1 MTEEQRAKDRRF
13 NDRRGFAGFLE
24 AATFGKRWL
33 TVLVFLIATAIMAW
47 YASQVEVSAG
57 FKKQL
62 PLNHPYMQTYQEYEE
77 DFPGT
82 NRILVAIM
90 ARDGDIFDARFFKAL
105 HELTN
110 EVFFIDGVNRA
121 GVRSLFTPNVRYV
134 EVVEGGF
141 AGGNVIPAD
150 FDPGSPGYDP
160 GKEEFEKIRTNIV
173 KSGEIGRLVTED
185 FSGAMVWAS
194 LMETNPETGEPID
207 HNVIAE
213 KLEQIRAEFENEHH
227 TVHIIGFSKIVG
239 DITEGAKSVI
249 LFFAIT
255 IVLTVLLLYLYSG
268 SLRLTLFPV
277 LCSLMAVVWQLG
289 FLKVLGF
296 GIDPMNILVPFL
308 IFAIGV
314 SHGVQWINAWS
325 DERLYGSHNM
335 DVVRELHVG
344 ERLYE
349 HEGVDSDTAAKRAFR
364 QLLTPGIIALL
375 SDTVGFFA
383 IILIEIRI
391 IQELALT
398 ASIGVAAVIL
408 TNLLFLPVLL
418 SLMRIEDT
426 SKLKQRAKR
435 RSEIFDRLWRLVATV
450 TRPARGAI
458 VIAIAVALLAVGG
471 WQARGVQVGDSQAG
485 VPELRPDARYNQDA
499 LRIANEF
506 ELGVDQLVVIA
517 ETYSSACTEDH
528 EVMETIDRFAW
539 HMTNIEGV
547 QKVISL
553 PQVVKIINAG
563 WNEGSLKWRV
573 LPPNNYVMRQNIQNI
588 DTDTGLL
595 NSDCSAMPV
604 IIFTEDHRAETID
617 RVVEAVKAFDEK
629 NRERLGDERRQEMK
643 ELLTHEG
650 TGKSPELGEWRIRFR
665 LAMGNVGVMA
675 ATNEEVR
682 AEQFPMLLYVY
693 GAIIALCLITFRSV
707 RGTLCIV
714 LPLAVVSVLAY
725 ALMAIMSIGLKVN
738 TLPVVALG
746 VGVGVD
752 YGIYIFNRLRS
763 NLKMGEPL
771 ETAYLNT
778 LRLTGKAVFF
788 TGIALA
794 LGVGT
799 WLFSELKFQ
808 ADMGLLLVFM
818 FLLNMIGAMVLLP
831 ALARWL
837 LRPGAAG

>member
-1 MTEEQRAKDRRF
+1 MTEERRTRDRRF
-13 NDRRGFAGFLE
+13 SDRRGVAGFLE

-33 TVLVFLIATAIMAW
+33 TVLVFLVATAVMAW
-47 YASQVEVSAG
+47 FAAQVEVSAG

-62 PLNHPYMQTYQEYEE
+62 PLDHPYMQTYQEYEE

-90 ARDGDIFDARFFKAL
+90 ARDGNIFDDRFFKAL
-105 HELTN
+105 HALTN
-110 EVFFIDGVNRA
+110 EVFFIEGVERA

-141 AGGNVIPAD
+141 SGGNVIPAD

-160 GKEEFEKIRTNIV
+160 SAEDFENIRTNIV

-185 FSGAMVWAS
+185 FSGAMIWAS
-194 LMETNPETGEPID
+194 LMETNPETGESID
-207 HNVIAE
+207 HNAIAE
-213 KLEQIRAEFENEHH
+213 KLEEIRGDFENEHH
-227 TVHIIGFSKIVG
+227 SVHIIGFSKIVG

-249 LFFAIT
+249 LFFGIT
-255 IVLTVLLLYLYSG
+255 ILLTALLLYLYSG
-268 SLRLTLFPV
+268 SARLTLIPV
-277 LCSLMAVVWQLG
+277 TCSLMAVVWQLG
-289 FLKVLGF
+289 FLEVLGF

-325 DERLYGSHNM
+325 DERLYGSKDM
-335 DVVRELHVG
+335 DVVRELHAG
-344 ERLYE
+344 ESIYE
-349 HEGVDSDTAAKRAFR
+349 HEGVDSDTAARRAFR

-383 IILIEIRI
+383 IILIKIQI
-391 IQELALT
+391 IQELAVT

-418 SLMRIEDT
+418 SLLRMRDT
-426 SKLKQRAKR
+426 SKLKRRAQRR
-435 RSEIFDRLWRLVATV
+435 GEIFDRLWRLLATV
-450 TRPARGAI
+450 TRPARAAG
-458 VIAIAVALLAVGG
+458 VIGISVLILGLG
-471 WQARGVQVGDSQAG
+471 WWQARGVQVGDSQAG
-485 VPELRPDARYNQDA
+485 VPELREEARYNQDA
-499 LRIANEF
+499 MKIAEEF

-517 ETYSSACTEDH
+517 ETYPSACTEDH
-528 EVMETIDRFAW
+528 HVMETIDRFAW
-539 HMTNIEGV
+539 HMMNVEGV

-553 PQVVKIINAG
+553 PQVVKIINSG

-595 NSDCSAMPV
+595 NSDCNAMPV

-617 RVVEAVKAFDEK
+617 RVVEAVKKFDKE
-629 NRERLGDERRQEMK
+629 NRERLGDKRREDMRD
-643 ELLTHEG
+643 LLTHAG
-650 TGKSPELGEWRIRFR
+650 TGESPELGEWRIRFR

-693 GAIIALCLITFRSV
+693 GAVILLCLITFRSV

-725 ALMAIMSIGLKVN
+725 ALMALMSIGLKVN

-752 YGIYIFNRLRS
+752 YGIYIFNRLMT

-794 LGVGT
+794 IGVGT
-799 WLFSELKFQ
+799 WLFSDLKFQ
-808 ADMGLLLVFM
+808 ADMGVLLVFM

-831 ALARWL
+831 ALARWF
-837 LRPGAAG
+837 LRPREAA

>member
-1 MTEEQRAKDRRF
+1 MTEERRNSDRRF
-13 NDRRGFAGFLE
+13 SDRRGFAGFLE
-24 AATFGKRWL
+24 SATFGKRWL
-33 TVLVFLIATAIMAW
+33 TVLVFVVVTAILGTF
-47 YASQVEVSAG
+47 ASQVEVSAG

-62 PLNHPYMQTYQEYEE
+62 PLDHPYMQTYLEYED

-90 ARDGDIFDARFFKAL
+90 ARDGDMFDERFFKAL
-105 HELTN
+105 YELTN
-110 EVFFIDGVNRA
+110 EVFFIEGVNRA
-121 GVRSLFTPNVRYV
+121 GVRSIFTPNVRYV

-150 FDPGSPGYDP
+150 FDPSSPGYDP
-160 GKEEFEKIRTNIV
+160 TADDLENIRSNIV

-185 FSGAMVWAS
+185 FSGAMIWAS
-194 LMETNPETGEPID
+194 LMETNPETGEAID
-207 HNVIAE
+207 HHAIAQ
-213 KLEQIRAEFENEHH
+213 KLERIRAEFENEHH
-227 TVHIIGFSKIVG
+227 TVHILGFSKIVG

-249 LFFAIT
+249 LFFGVT
-255 IVLTVLLLYLYSG
+255 IVLTAFLLYLYSG
-268 SLRLTLFPV
+268 SFRLTIIPV
-277 LCSLMAVVWQLG
+277 VCSLMAVVWQLG
-289 FLKVLGF
+289 FLKILGF

-325 DERLYGSHNM
+325 DERLYGSQDM
-335 DVVRELHVG
+335 DVVRELHIG
-344 ERLYE
+344 DTIYER
-349 HEGVDSDTAAKRAFR
+349 EGVDSDTAAKRAFR
-364 QLLTPGIIALL
+364 QLLTPGTIALL

-383 IILIEIRI
+383 IILINIQI
-391 IQELALT
+391 IQELAIT
-398 ASIGVAAVIL
+398 ASVGVAAVIL

-418 SLMRIEDT
+418 SLLRMKDT
-426 SKLKQRAKR
+426 STLKR
-435 RSEIFDRLWRLVATV
+435 RAQRRGEIFDRLWRVLATV
-450 TRPARGAI
+450 TRPGRAAV
-458 VIAIAVALLAVGG
+458 VIAISVLILGLG
-471 WQARGVQVGDSQAG
+471 WWQARGVQVGDSQAG
-485 VPELRPDARYNQDA
+485 VPELRPESRYNQDA
-499 LRIANEF
+499 IRIAEEF

-517 ETYSSACTEDH
+517 ETYPSACTEDH
-528 EVMETIDRFAW
+528 HVMQTIDRFAW
-539 HMTNIEGV
+539 HMMNVEGV

-553 PQVVKIINAG
+553 PQVAKIINAG

-573 LPPNNYVMRQNIQNI
+573 LPPNNYVMRQNLQNI

-595 NSDCSAMPV
+595 NSECSAMPV

-617 RVVEAVKAFDEK
+617 RVVEAVKAFDEE
-629 NRERLGDERRQEMK
+629 NREKLGDEHREEMR
-643 ELLTHEG
+643 ELLTHAG
-650 TGKSPELGEWRIRFR
+650 TGEAPDLGEWRIRFR

-675 ATNEEVR
+675 ASNEEVK
-682 AEQFPMLLYVY
+682 AEQVPMLLYVY
-693 GAIIALCLITFRSV
+693 GAIILLCLITFRSL

-714 LPLAVVSVLAY
+714 LPLTVVAVLAY
-725 ALMAIMSIGLKVN
+725 ALMTLMSIGLKVN

-752 YGIYIFNRLRS
+752 YGIYIFNRLRT
-763 NLKMGEPL
+763 NLRMGEAL

-794 LGVGT
+794 VGVGT
-799 WLFSELKFQ
+799 WLFSDLKFQ

-831 ALARWL
+831 ALVRWFM
-837 LRPGAAG
+837 RPREAS

>member
-1 MTEEQRAKDRRF
+1 MIEERREKDRRF
-13 NDRRGFAGFLE
+13 SDRRGFAGFLE

-33 TVLVFLIATAIMAW
+33 TVLVFLLVTGTLAW
-47 YASQVEVSAG
+47 YATQVEVSAG

-62 PLNHPYMQTYQEYEE
+62 PLDHPYMQTYLEYEE

-82 NRILVAIM
+82 NRILVALM

-110 EVFFIDGVNRA
+110 EVFFIEGVNRA

-150 FDPGSPGYDP
+150 FDPSSPGYDP
-160 GKEEFEKIRTNIV
+160 DAEDFESIRSNIV

-194 LMETNPETGEPID
+194 LMETNPATEQPVD
-207 HNVIAE
+207 HQAVAK
-213 KLEQIRAEFENEHH
+213 KLERIRSEFENEHH

-239 DITEGAKSVI
+239 DITDGAKSVI
-249 LFFAIT
+249 LFFGIT
-255 IVLTVLLLYLYSG
+255 IALTALLLYLYSG
-268 SLRLTLFPV
+268 SFRLTVIPV
-277 LCSLMAVVWQLG
+277 ACSLMAVVWQLG
-289 FLKVLGF
+289 FLKILGF

-325 DERLYGSHNM
+325 DERLYGSEGK
-335 DVVRELHVG
+335 DVVRELHTG
-344 ERLYE
+344 EPIFE
-349 HEGVDSDTAAKRAFR
+349 QEGVDSDTAARRAFR
-364 QLLTPGIIALL
+364 QLLRPGTIALL

-383 IILIEIRI
+383 IILIKIQI

-398 ASIGVAAVIL
+398 ASIGVAAIIL

-418 SLMRIEDT
+418 SLSSMTDT
-426 SKLKQRAKR
+426 SKLRRRAQRR
-435 RSEIFDRLWRLVATV
+435 GELFDRFWLSLATV
-450 TRPARGAI
+450 TRPARAAV
-458 VIAIAVALLAVGG
+458 VIAVSILILGLG
-471 WQARGVQVGDSQAG
+471 WWQARDVQVGDSQAG

-499 LRIANEF
+499 IKIANEF

-517 ETYSSACTEDH
+517 ETYPSACTEDH
-528 EVMETIDRFAW
+528 HVMETIDRFAW
-539 HMTNIEGV
+539 HMLNVDGV

-553 PQVVKIINAG
+553 PQVAKIINSG

-573 LPPNNYVMRQNIQNI
+573 LPPNNYVMRQNLQNI

-617 RVVEAVKAFDEK
+617 RAVSAVKAFDET
-629 NRERLGDERRQEMK
+629 NRLQLGEDRRQEMRD
-643 ELLTHEG
+643 LLTHAG
-650 TGKSPELGEWRIRFR
+650 TGETPDLGEWRIRFR

-675 ATNEEVR
+675 ASNEEVQ
-682 AEQFPMLLYVY
+682 AEQVPMLLYVY
-693 GAIIALCLITFRSV
+693 GAIIVLCLVTFRSV

-714 LPLAVVSVLAY
+714 LPLSLVAVLAY
-725 ALMAIMSIGLKVN
+725 ALMTLMSIGLKVN

-752 YGIYIFNRLRS
+752 YGIYIFNRLAT

-799 WLFSELKFQ
+799 WLFSELQFQ

-818 FLLNMIGAMVLLP
+818 FLLNMVGAMVLLP

-837 LRPGAAG
+837 LRPREAT

>member
-1 MTEEQRAKDRRF
+1 MTEERRKKDRRF
-13 NDRRGFAGFLE
+13 NDRRGVAGFLE

-33 TVLVFLIATAIMAW
+33 TVLVFLVATAILAW
-47 YASQVEVSAG
+47 FAAQVEVSAG

-62 PLNHPYMQTYQEYEE
+62 PLDHPYMQTYQEYEE

-82 NRILVAIM
+82 NRILVALM
-90 ARDGDIFDARFFKAL
+90 ARDGDMFNARFFKAL
-105 HELTN
+105 HGLTN
-110 EVFFIDGVNRA
+110 EVFFIEGVERA

-150 FDPGSPGYDP
+150 FDPSAPGYDP
-160 GKEEFEKIRTNIV
+160 SEEDFENIRTNIV

-194 LMETNPETGEPID
+194 LMETNPETGESID
-207 HNVIAE
+207 HNAIAE
-213 KLEQIRAEFENEHH
+213 KLENIRSEFENEHH
-227 TVHIIGFSKIVG
+227 TVHILGFSKIVG

-249 LFFAIT
+249 LFFGIT
-255 IVLTVLLLYLYSG
+255 ILLTAFLLYLYSG
-268 SLRLTLFPV
+268 SFRVTLIPV
-277 LCSLMAVVWQLG
+277 VCSLMAVIWQLG
-289 FLKVLGF
+289 FLEVLGF

-314 SHGVQWINAWS
+314 SHGVQWINAWT
-325 DERLYGSHNM
+325 DERLYGSEDM
-335 DVVRELHVG
+335 DVVRELHTG
-344 ERLYE
+344 ESIYE
-349 HEGVDSDTAAKRAFR
+349 HEGVESDTAARRAFR

-383 IILIEIRI
+383 IILINIQI
-391 IQELALT
+391 IQELAVT
-398 ASIGVAAVIL
+398 ASVGVAAVIL

-418 SLMRIEDT
+418 SLLRMRDT
-426 SKLKQRAKR
+426 SKLKRRAQRR
-435 RSEIFDRLWRLVATV
+435 GELFDRLWRVLATV
-450 TRPARGAI
+450 TRPGRAAAVIGVSAI
-458 VIAIAVALLAVGG
+458 LLGLG
-471 WQARGVQVGDSQAG
+471 WWQARGVQIGDSQAG
-485 VPELRPDARYNQDA
+485 VPELREDARYNRDA
-499 LRIANEF
+499 MKIAEEF
-506 ELGVDQLVVIA
+506 ELGVDQLVVVA
-517 ETYSSACTEDH
+517 ETYRSACTEDH
-528 EVMETIDRFAW
+528 HVMETIDRFAW
-539 HMTNIEGV
+539 HMMNVEGV

-595 NSDCSAMPV
+595 NSDCDAMPV

-617 RVVEAVKAFDEK
+617 RVVEAVKAFDEE
-629 NRERLGDERRQEMK
+629 NRERLGDERREEMK
-643 ELLTHEG
+643 ELLTHAG
-650 TGKSPELGEWRIRFR
+650 TGESPELGEWRIRFR

-682 AEQFPMLLYVY
+682 AEQVPMLLYVY
-693 GAIIALCLITFRSV
+693 GAVILLCLVTFRSL

-725 ALMAIMSIGLKVN
+725 ALMTLMSIGLKVN

-752 YGIYIFNRLRS
+752 YGIYIFNRLRT
-763 NLKMGEPL
+763 NLSMGEPL
-771 ETAYLNT
+771 ETAFLNT

-794 LGVGT
+794 IGVGT
-799 WLFSELKFQ
+799 WMFSELKFQ

-837 LRPGAAG
+837 LRPREAG